1 MYVITIVI
9 IITIINRIPT
19 RFFSHSG
26 YKLVNAFC
34 GDTDGLQLVWMK
46 EVRFDPTPN
55 YCARMGD
62 YGSKPPL
69 AWAALFRKSET

>member
-1 MYVITIVI
+1 M
-9 IITIINRIPT
+9 
-19 RFFSHSG
+19 
-26 YKLVNAFC
+26 NAFC